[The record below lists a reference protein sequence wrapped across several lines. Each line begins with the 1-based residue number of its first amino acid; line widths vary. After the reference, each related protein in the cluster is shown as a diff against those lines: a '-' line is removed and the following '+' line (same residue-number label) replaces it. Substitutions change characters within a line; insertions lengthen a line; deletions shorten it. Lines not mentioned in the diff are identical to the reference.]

1 MKTTFALVVL
11 MLVASMMLAVLA
23 SVRVPLVA
31 SPILAE
37 AAV

>member
-11 MLVASMMLAVLA
+11 VLVASMMLAVLA
-23 SVRVPLVA
+23 SVGAPLVA

-37 AAV
+37 ATV